1 MHSTSSR
8 ISQSQRIA
16 SLLLKELHKF
26 AGNLQAGHAEGGNAG
41 RPAGQCAGHRARVKP
56 CQPGMQGGTGSTG
69 VPGAPPAAGWRR
81 AAREPPAHLTSGT
94 AAGRAAAQEGVEVT
108 GLRQRGERTG
118 FV

>member
-1 MHSTSSR
+1 M
-8 ISQSQRIA
+8 
-16 SLLLKELHKF
+16 LKELHKF
-26 AGNLQAGHAEGGNAG
+26 AGDLQAGHTEGGREG
-41 RPAGQCAGHRARVKP
+41 GPAGWRAGHRARAKP
-56 CQPGMQGGTGSTG
+56 CQPGTQGGTGSTG

-94 AAGRAAAQEGVEVT
+94 AAGRAAAQEGVDVT